1 MALSSAAPTGRI
13 GTVKLRLVSPFPSG
27 RVASE
32 PHWSSAAPA
41 APHLDIPGPA
51 YYFHITYAIVS

>member
-32 PHWSSAAPA
+32 PA